1 LKDISATNAK
11 RTVRFFNFQFSIFN
25 SVLLLL
31 LTACARH
38 EAPSHPPVIL
48 ISIDTLRS
56 DHLPAYG
63 YREVSTPAIDGLAA
77 DGIVFERAFSQ
88 VPLTLPSHASIMT
101 GLLPAHD
108 GVRDNAGFVL
118 DPKTP
123 TIASVLKGAGYATG
137 GAVSAYVLRATT
149 NIGAGFDTYEDHIPF
164 IEGAPTGNLS
174 RPGTETMTIARNWIA
189 EHAGAPFFAFVHLFE
204 PHAPYDPTY
213 DGEILK
219 ADALVGDL
227 LQSLR
232 ERGLYDGALIVLLS
246 DHGEGLRDH
255 GEQEHGVLLYRE
267 ALQVPL
273 IVKLPRNERRG
284 TRIAEAVQLVDVLPT
299 IAAVTGAKVP
309 RTDGHSLLAAIAP
322 HPIFSETLYPR
333 IHLGWSE
340 LHSVIDWPH
349 HLIDGPK
356 PELYDLSRDL
366 YETQDLRETDRR
378 AYARL
383 RAAAATAPMT
393 VVTAPKID
401 PEEAK
406 KLAALGYVSA
416 QPAAAH
422 SDLNPREHLAD
433 LDKLKRVTELMGRHY
448 FPQAAARIED
458 LLQRNPGWSDL
469 RNDLGFAYEQMGDL
483 AAAERTYRDAIRTTP
498 ELAPE
503 FALLLAG
510 VLVER
515 GALDDAEGH
524 ARLALQ
530 SNPDGAHEVLAR
542 VALARGD
549 SAAALREAELAH
561 ADFLQAQILLGRH
574 EADRALVL
582 LQRLYD
588 TSQARKTPL
597 PRGFFIVTGDTF
609 RALGRRSEARDSYTR
624 AVRLHPEDRVAR
636 ERLGSVER

>member
-1 LKDISATNAK
+1 MNATPVK
-11 RTVRFFNFQFSIFN
+11 RRFRFFNVQCSIFN
-25 SVLLLL
+25 CLFLL
-31 LTACARH
+31 LTACHRP
-38 EAPSHPPVIL
+38 EAPVQPPVIL

-56 DHLPAYG
+56 DHVPAYG
-63 YREVSTPAIDGLAA
+63 YHQVATPAIDGLAA
-77 DGIVFERAFSQ
+77 DGIVFERAFCQ

-118 DPKTP
+118 DRKTP
-123 TIASVLKGAGYATG
+123 TIASMLKAAGYATG
-137 GAVSAYVLRATT
+137 AAVSAYVLRAST
-149 NIGAGFDTYEDHIPF
+149 NIDAGFDAYEDHIPF
-164 IEGAPTGNLS
+164 VEGAPTGNLS
-174 RPGTETMTIARNWIA
+174 RPGSKTMTITRNWIE
-189 EHAGAPFFAFVHLFE
+189 EHARTPFFAFVHLFE

-213 DGEILK
+213 DGEIVK
-219 ADALVGDL
+219 ADALVGEL

-232 ERGLYDGALIVLLS
+232 DRGLYDDALIILLS

-284 TRIAEAVQLVDVLPT
+284 SRVSEAVQLIDVLPT
-299 IAAVTGAKVP
+299 IAAVTGASAP
-309 RTDGHSLLAAIAP
+309 ATDGHSLLANLAP
-322 HPIFSETLYPR
+322 RPIFSETLYPR

-340 LHSVIDWPH
+340 LHSVIEYPH

-366 YETQDLRETDRR
+366 YETQDLRDADRR
-378 AYARL
+378 AYAKL
-383 RAAAATAPMT
+383 RAAAATAPMS

-433 LDKLKRVTELMGRHY
+433 LDKLKKVTELMGRHY
-448 FPQAAARIED
+448 FPQAAWRIED
-458 LLQRNPGWSDL
+458 LLKRNPGWSDL

-483 AAAERTYRDAIRTTP
+483 AAAERTYRDAIRATP

-515 GALDDAEGH
+515 GSLDDAEGH
-524 ARLALQ
+524 AKLALQ

-549 SAAALREAELAH
+549 TATALHEAELAH
-561 ADFLQAQILLGRH
+561 AELLQAQILLGRH
-574 EADRALVL
+574 DAENALVI

-588 TSQARKTPL
+588 ASQSQKTPL
-597 PRGFFIVTGDTF
+597 PRGFFIITGDTF
-609 RALGRRSEARDSYTR
+609 LALGRRNEARDSYTR

-636 ERLGSVER
+636 ERLEGIEN